1 MRSCW
6 RRKHLLDEVKQSFNS
21 LLLSG
26 QYVKLVQISP
36 FIGEDARS
44 LRWKHSILLKPA
56 DAVHVATALERKCE
70 EFLTTNGRLAR
81 LSQVGKGLEKLGL
94 RVCAGRDTS
103 CLADSYRQIEM
114 LDKKDNPSLQAQR
127 RAFIETAHALGCD
140 EDKERFEAT
149 LGKIATHKPE
159 KVSEKSAPAKTKRG
173 KTLKIK
179 LRLIG
184 AFSHCPLERGAG
196 IDQWNGRLRALQRV
210 FDSNDLETGIFT
222 PAKLIEARRGRFRDH
237 RLSWGGKC
245 RTPLWGLSRGLVRL

>member
-1 MRSCW
+1 MADLRRVYIDSCGFIDMVKVDVGKSIDLDRQKDVW
-6 RRKHLLDEVKQSFNS
+6 HLKKLLEAARDKHVEVYTSAFTLAECVHVGDVDITDEVKQSFNS

-103 CLADSYRQIEM
+103 CLPDSYRQIEM
-114 LDKKDNPSLQAQR
+114 LDEKRQPKPPS
-127 RAFIETAHALGCD
+127 T
-140 EDKERFEAT
+140 T
-149 LGKIATHKPE
+149 T
-159 KVSEKSAPAKTKRG
+159 
-173 KTLKIK
+173 
-179 LRLIG
+179 
-184 AFSHCPLERGAG
+184 
-196 IDQWNGRLRALQRV
+196 RV
-210 FDSNDLETGIFT
+210 
-222 PAKLIEARRGRFRDH
+222 H
-237 RLSWGGKC
+237 
-245 RTPLWGLSRGLVRL
+245 